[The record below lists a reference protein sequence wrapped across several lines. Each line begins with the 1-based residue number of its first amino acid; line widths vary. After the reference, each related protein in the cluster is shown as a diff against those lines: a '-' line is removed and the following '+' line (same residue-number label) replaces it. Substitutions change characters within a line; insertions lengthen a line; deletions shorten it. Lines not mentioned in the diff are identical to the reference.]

1 MSEKK
6 RNPDRGEAFQ
16 LESVTAAIP
25 QEKRMT
31 LILLSEMTLTAQG
44 DGINVFFNLDFY
56 LQLTVRRNK
65 SLVRQSREK

>member
-16 LESVTAAIP
+16 LETVTAAIP

-44 DGINVFFNLDFY
+44 DGINVFLNLDFY
-56 LQLTVRRNK
+56 LQLTARRNK